1 MAGRRRHERFAPAQ
15 PWDGAMQVLKDVIVQ
30 RDGEAGLV
38 AIGQAPGVVGE
49 QLTLDL
55 AGGGHVVTCRVRV
68 EESRPV
74 ILDGSVRHRIRLG
87 ILEGQRRP
95 EVVASALGQ
104 MHEALVG

>member
-1 MAGRRRHERFAPAQ
+1 
-15 PWDGAMQVLKDVIVQ
+15 MQVLKDVIVQ

-38 AIGQAPGVVGE
+38 AIGHAPGVVGE

>member
-1 MAGRRRHERFAPAQ
+1 MSGRRRHERFAPAQ

-30 RDGEAGLV
+30 RDGDAGLV

-95 EVVASALGQ
+95 EVVAGALGQ
-104 MHEALVG
+104 MHEALAG

>member
-1 MAGRRRHERFAPAQ
+1 MSGRRRHERFAPAQ
-15 PWDGAMQVLKDVIVQ
+15 PWDGAMQVLRDVIVQ
-30 RDGEAGLV
+30 RDGDAGLV
-38 AIGQAPGVVGE
+38 AIGQVPGVVGE

-55 AGGGHVVTCRVRV
+55 AGGGHIVTCRVQV

-74 ILDGSVRHRIRLG
+74 ILDGSVRHRIRLE

-95 EVVASALGQ
+95 EVVAGALGQ

>member
-1 MAGRRRHERFAPAQ
+1 
-15 PWDGAMQVLKDVIVQ
+15 MQVLRDVIVQ
-30 RDGEAGLV
+30 RDGDIGLV

-55 AGGGHVVTCRVRV
+55 AGGGHLVTCQVRV

-87 ILEGQRRP
+87 ILERQRRP

>member
-15 PWDGAMQVLKDVIVQ
+15 PWDGALKVLRDVIVQ
-30 RDGEAGLV
+30 REGESLV
-38 AIGQAPGVVGE
+38 AIGQLPGVIGE
-49 QLTLDL
+49 QLTLDV

-87 ILEGQRRP
+87 ILEGRRRR
-95 EVVASALGQ
+95 EAGVAAALQ
-104 MHEALVG
+104 VHEALVG

>member
-15 PWDGAMQVLKDVIVQ
+15 PWDGAVQVLKDVIVQ

-87 ILEGQRRP
+87 IIEGQRRP
-95 EVVASALGQ
+95 EVVAGALGQ